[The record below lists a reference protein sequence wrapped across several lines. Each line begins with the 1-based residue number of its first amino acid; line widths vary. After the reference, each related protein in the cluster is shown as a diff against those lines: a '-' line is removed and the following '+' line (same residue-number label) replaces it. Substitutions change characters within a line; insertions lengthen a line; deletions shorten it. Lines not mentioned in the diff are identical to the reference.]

1 MTSKTSSV
9 PYTSLPSHPDSY
21 PQNVIVLSYYHR
33 PPNHILRRCL
43 LFTTAIL
50 LLSAAV
56 YLLYPSD
63 PAIQIS
69 RIKLNH
75 IRVNSSPELTLDVSF
90 SLTIK
95 VENRD
100 FFSLDYDSLVVSVG
114 YRGRE
119 LGFVNS
125 KGGKIRARRSSYVD
139 ARLDLNGLEVK
150 GDLGLLLFK
159 IPING
164 RVSCQV
170 FVNTNNQTVEHQDC
184 YPQILYHPSG
194 FANFELL
201 SDLFS
206 DLGISA
212 YQADCLELDKLKVG
226 CWSYSIGE
234 NEYFVL
240 RIKMVYCA

>member
-1 MTSKTSSV
+1 MTSKASSV
-9 PYTSLPSHPDSY
+9 PYTSLPSQPDSY

-50 LLSAAV
+50 LLSASV

-63 PAIQIS
+63 PAIQLS

-75 IRVNSSPELTLDVSF
+75 IRVNSSPELTLDASF

-100 FFSLDYDSLVVSVG
+100 FFSLYYDSLVVSVG

-139 ARLDLNGLEVK
+139 ARLDLNGLEVIK
-150 GDLGLLLFK
+150 DVFYLIQDLARGVILFDTNTQVEGDLGLLLFK
-159 IPING
+159 IPIN
-164 RVSCQV
+164 VS
-170 FVNTNNQTVEHQDC
+170 
-184 YPQILYHPSG
+184 
-194 FANFELL
+194 
-201 SDLFS
+201 LF
-206 DLGISA
+206 
-212 YQADCLELDKLKVG
+212 
-226 CWSYSIGE
+226 
-234 NEYFVL
+234 FVL
-240 RIKMVYCA
+240 FLLRAALESNL